1 MNSALFRNRSI
12 ARLSDA
18 VRIDTQVFDDLG
30 PVGTDPRWD
39 VLYGFASYLERTYPL
54 VHGTLKL
61 EKINT
66 HGLVYT
72 WSGEDPNLKP
82 TLLLA
87 HQDTV
92 PVQEATLAEWTHP
105 PWSGFVD
112 EENIW
117 GRGSIDCKS
126 QLTAILDAVEE
137 LISHG
142 FKPRRTLLLAFG
154 FDEEASGVQGA
165 RYIAR
170 FLQERY
176 GEDSIA
182 VIVDEGAPLQ
192 YKWGGLFALPTV
204 GEKGYLDVGVTVRTP
219 GGHSSAPPEH
229 TSIGILSD
237 LITVIESNVYK
248 PWLDEK
254 NPYLDQLRCGAVH
267 GPRFPD
273 KVRKLLR
280 GHRERRPHETDALAE
295 EIAKEGPRIRYLVQT
310 SSAVDVISGGDK
322 VNALPES
329 ASVKINYRINVG
341 ETVEEIKQHVLKLA
355 TQTAKKY
362 NLTVNDFSNNSSST
376 AIQTNFITLGIL
388 KEALRPS
395 PITPTSITS
404 LSSPYAVLAGTTK
417 AVFGEQV
424 IVAPGIMTG
433 NTDTRHFWDLT
444 RDIFRFGVAMDPSGD
459 DSGVHTVNE
468 RQNIDAHVKGT
479 VWISRF
485 IRNMDEVEE

>member
-1 MNSALFRNRSI
+1 MKHHNQLDDIPSTTARVQSGRKTLHLLTAVFLTGLLFILAHGWVQLPTNIGQLPDSDLESGICPQVAPLSTNNINDGLIAMEKSMNWALFRNRSI
-12 ARLSDA
+12 SRLSDA

-30 PVGTDPRWD
+30 PVGTDSRWD
-39 VLYGFASYLERTYPL
+39 VFYTFASYLERTYPL

-66 HGLVYT
+66 QGLVYT

-87 HQDTV
+87 HQDT
-92 PVQEATLAEWTHP
+92 
-105 PWSGFVD
+105 SGFVD
-112 EENIW
+112 ETNIW

-176 GEDSIA
+176 GKDSIA

-192 YKWGGLFALPTV
+192 YKWGGLFALP
-204 GEKGYLDVGVTVRTP
+204 
-219 GGHSSAPPEH
+219 
-229 TSIGILSD
+229 IGILSD
-237 LITVIESNVYK
+237 LVTAIESNGFR
-248 PWLDEK
+248 PWLDDR
-254 NPYLDQLRCGAVH
+254 NPYLDQLRCGAAH
-267 GPRFPD
+267 GSRFPD

-280 GHRERRPHETDALAE
+280 DHRERRPHETDALAE

-310 SSAVDVISGGDK
+310 SSAVDVISSGDK

-341 ETVEEIKQHVLKLA
+341 ETVEEIQQHALKLA
-355 TQTAKKY
+355 TQTANKY
-362 NLTVNDFSNNSSST
+362 NLTVNDFNSSST
-376 AIQTNFITLGIL
+376 AAIQTNSI
-388 KEALRPS
+388 S
-395 PITPTSITS
+395 PLYLTWSFQFESRGSIN
-404 LSSPYAVLAGTTK
+404 
-417 AVFGEQV
+417 VFC
-424 IVAPGIMTG
+424 
-433 NTDTRHFWDLT
+433 
-444 RDIFRFGVAMDPSGD
+444 
-459 DSGVHTVNE
+459 
-468 RQNIDAHVKGT
+468 K
-479 VWISRF
+479 
-485 IRNMDEVEE
+485 